1 MYKIYSDGYIVYHP
15 RLPEYAILSG
25 RLELEV
31 NKAGKLTFKIPESNP
46 NCGMMMLMKS
56 IVEPVSYTHLQLTDK
71 RNCRRTVLLC
81 SSRQNPDDGKQ
92 DFLL

>member
-46 NCGMMMLMKS
+46 NCGMMMLRS
-56 IVEPVSYTHLQLTDK
+56 L
-71 RNCRRTVLLC
+71 
-81 SSRQNPDDGKQ
+81 
-92 DFLL
+92 